1 MVSNPENSYHRGRS
15 RREKEA
21 SAECMALATCDF
33 LGDSVSLWWI
43 LHLTMLNL
51 LSYNRA
57 QMITV
62 SKEDYL
68 KAILE
73 AESEGETVISATLA
87 HWLSV
92 SPPAV
97 TMALRRL
104 KKDSLVRVQGDG
116 HVGLTPAGRKIARKL
131 TLRHHLI
138 ERMLSEMFGMEWYKV
153 HDEAERL
160 EHAVSRD
167 FEAKLLRKLGRGGA
181 CPHGNLS
188 ELESPASRRRRGL
201 LLLAHAE
208 PAKHYVV
215 SGIYERDRQLL
226 EFLEG
231 RGVRPGARLQVS
243 GRNYDQTLS
252 LHTDAGAVSLGR
264 MAAERVWVIA
274 EAGPGKPISSSRR
287 ERKVLVHNSPK

>member
-1 MVSNPENSYHRGRS
+1 
-15 RREKEA
+15 
-21 SAECMALATCDF
+21 
-33 LGDSVSLWWI
+33 
-43 LHLTMLNL
+43 ML
-51 LSYNRA
+51 A

-68 KAILE
+68 KAILA

-104 KKDSLVRVQGDG
+104 KKDGLVRVQNDG
-116 HVGLTPAGRKIARKL
+116 HVGLTSAGRKIARKL

-138 ERMLSEMFGMEWYKV
+138 ERMLAEIFGMEWYKV

-160 EHAVSRD
+160 EHAVSTD
-167 FEAKLLRKLGRGGA
+167 FEAKLLAKLGRGGA

-188 ELESPASRRRRGL
+188 ELESPSSRRRRGL

-208 PAKHYVV
+208 AGSGYRV
-215 SGIYERDRQLL
+215 SGIYERDRRLL
-226 EFLEG
+226 EFLEQ
-231 RGVRPGARLQVS
+231 RGIRPGAQVHVS
-243 GRNYDQTLS
+243 GRNYDHTLT
-252 LHTDAGAVSLGR
+252 LDTDAGTVALGGS
-264 MAAERVWVIA
+264 AAEKVWVTLMEDGRLA
-274 EAGPGKPISSSRR
+274 RRAGR
-287 ERKVLVHNSPK
+287 